1 MSIQTDHLHEDLP
14 RRSVRSG
21 AAVLIAQAISIALGV
36 VSVAILGRLLSPED
50 FGVVAIASSFVAF
63 VTMFADNG
71 LPQSIV
77 QREGITEPQV
87 NALFW
92 LNCAC
97 GLGAAV
103 IGCLVA
109 WPVALVFEQPELFG
123 VIAALSGILVIT
135 GLGAPH
141 FALLQRQLRFRTHSV
156 IGVVA
161 SAIGIVTATITALL
175 GWGYWALVMMTVA
188 SNSFRTIAAW
198 ATSHWRPSR
207 PALAEG
213 IGPMVRIGAYL
224 AGTSLVGTIARTADR
239 IMIGYGLGNAAAGFY
254 ANANRLIIL
263 PTNQVNTP
271 LSSVA
276 VPVFSRLQNDPERFR
291 NFYRRGVEVIVFVL
305 SPFIL
310 VAMVGADHIV
320 PLFLGAQWEDSIP
333 IFRALTP
340 AALIACTRVVTSWV
354 YVPLGHTDRQFR
366 WRVFA
371 SFIMIGAFLIGL
383 NWGAVGVA
391 AAFSIQALVIRGPAV
406 LYCLHGTFVQLS
418 DVLSATWRVGASIVV
433 TIIAGTFF
441 ASWIGD
447 RFDDFWSIVLIT
459 LVVFTVYPL
468 TFICTPGG
476 WPRIRAMR
484 EVSRHLRSGSA
495 REDAAVTSE
504 SG

>member
-1 MSIQTDHLHEDLP
+1 MSIKTDHLHDDLP

-21 AAVLIAQAISIALGV
+21 AAVLIAQAISIALGI
-36 VSVAILGRLLSPED
+36 VSVAVLGRLLSPED

-63 VTMFADNG
+63 VTMFADHG

-97 GLGAAV
+97 GLGAAL

-109 WPVALVFEQPELFG
+109 WPVSIVFERPELFG
-123 VIAALSGILVIT
+123 VIAALSAILVIT

-141 FALLQRQLRFRTHSV
+141 LALLQRQLRFRTHSI

-161 SAIGIVTATITALL
+161 SFLGIITATVTALL

-188 SNSFRTIAAW
+188 NTLFRTVAAW
-198 ATSHWRPSR
+198 ATCHWRPSK

-254 ANANRLIIL
+254 ANANRLILL

-291 NFYRRGVEVIVFVL
+291 AFYRRGVEVIFFVL

-320 PLFLGAQWEDSIP
+320 PLFLGAQWADSIP
-333 IFRALTP
+333 IFQALTP

-354 YVPLGHTDRQFR
+354 YVPLGRTDRQFK

-371 SFIMIGAFLIGL
+371 SIFMIGALLIGL

-391 AAFSIQALVIRGPAV
+391 AAFSIQALLIRGPAI
-406 LYCLHGTFVQLS
+406 LYCLHGTFVQLN
-418 DVLSATWRVGASIVV
+418 DVLSATWRVVLAIMV
-433 TIIAGTFF
+433 TLGVGFTFI
-441 ASWIGD
+441 SYLGD
-447 RFDDFWSIVLIT
+447 RFDDFWSIVLIAI
-459 LVVFTVYPL
+459 VVFTTYAAA
-468 TFICTPGG
+468 FSCTPGG
-476 WPRIRAMR
+476 WSRIRAMR
-484 EVSRHLRSGSA
+484 EVSRHLRSGST
-495 REDAAVTSE
+495 REDAAVSE
-504 SG
+504 AD